1 MGRRINKDQGGKLI
15 NYKLKNIGIIGNIG
29 II

>member
-15 NYKLKNIGIIGNIG
+15 NYKLKNIGMANYLEK
-29 II
+29 